1 MNLNTVIQY
10 PLLSEKSMNRVDAN
24 NELVFIVDT
33 KANKNIIQQAV
44 EKTYEVKVVRVNTML
59 DRKGKKRA
67 FVKLAPEFKALDIMT
82 KMGVL

>member
-1 MNLNTVIQY
+1 MNAYDILRY

-24 NELVFIVDT
+24 NELVFVVT
-33 KANKNIIQQAV
+33 MEANKKVIQEAV
-44 EKTYEVKVVRVNTML
+44 EKTYQVKVLRVNTQI

-67 FVKLAPEFKALDIMT
+67 FVKLAPEFKAVDIMT